1 MTNKEGAAAR
11 GGSRRQLGRFALG
24 LGGEMRACWVRPN
37 SLVLVETSGLAAAIG
52 GSSAPAN
59 LIANLGPPW
68 SQLSSLEC
76 PGGFDAP
83 QATLPLMPSPA
94 PFLTPWGQTTNKA
107 SSKSAGWPPLLG
119 GYESL
124 PVDGFLGLNTPS
136 RAP

>member
-11 GGSRRQLGRFALG
+11 GGSRRQLGRLASG
-24 LGGEMRACWVRPN
+24 LGGEMRACRLRPN
-37 SLVLVETSGLAAAIG
+37 SPVLVETSGLAAAIG
-52 GSSAPAN
+52 GSPAPA
-59 LIANLGPPW
+59 IANLGPLW
-68 SQLSSLEC
+68 SQLSSLAC

-94 PFLTPWGQTTNKA
+94 PFLTPGGQTTNKA
-107 SSKSAGWPPLLG
+107 SSKSAGWPLLLG

-124 PVDGFLGLNTPS
+124 PVDGLLGLSTPS